1 MTTYNHPNAT
11 KVIVSTRLNWPNPGI
26 PQCVLVVETN
36 IPISEKIEGFDST
49 KLGSLIDF
57 VSETMEKVQAETAE
71 IYPLSEP
78 DVRYM
83 LPRNLTASPPSAR
96 SPA

>member
-11 KVIVSTRLNWPNPGI
+11 KVIVSTRLEWPNPGI
-26 PQCVLVVETN
+26 PHRVLVVEAN
-36 IPISEKIEGFDST
+36 IPLSEKIRGYDSA

-57 VSETMEKVQAETAE
+57 VSETMEKVEAETAE

-78 DVRYM
+78 DVGYM
-83 LPRNLTASPPSAR
+83 VPRNLTAPTPNASSTA
-96 SPA
+96 